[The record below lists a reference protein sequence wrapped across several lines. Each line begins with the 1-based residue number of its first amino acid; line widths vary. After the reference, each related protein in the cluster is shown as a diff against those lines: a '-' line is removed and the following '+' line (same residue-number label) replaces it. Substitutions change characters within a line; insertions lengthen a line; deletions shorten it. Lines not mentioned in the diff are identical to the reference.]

1 MDLDLV
7 ADCGRCSGLC
17 CVAPA
22 FARSADFALDKPAET
37 PCPHLRTSVPGRSD
51 APCGIHAELL
61 DRGFPG
67 CVAFDCFGAGQRVT
81 GDWRDGPDAAREA
94 FDSFAVLRGLHEM
107 LWYLTEPLPEAPRAL
122 REEVA
127 GVGTRVAGLA
137 EGPHGAVDVDA
148 VRGEV
153 GELLARVSEAVRG
166 SAGPSSGRGPGRGH
180 ARADLAG
187 QDLRSG
193 RASRRALAGTTLR
206 GALLMGADL
215 REVDLGRADLLGADL
230 RGADLR
236 GAGLA
241 RTLFLTGPQVSA
253 ARGDATTT
261 LPARVRRPAAWAS

>member
-1 MDLDLV
+1 MAIPELV

-37 PCPHLRTSVPGRSD
+37 PCPNLLPVVPGRAD
-51 APCGIHAELL
+51 APCRIHAELT

-67 CVAFDCFGAGQRVT
+67 CVAFDCFGAGQRVAA
-81 GDWRDGPDAAREA
+81 DWRDGPDAAREA
-94 FDSFAVLRGLHEM
+94 FDAFAVLRGLHEM
-107 LWYLTEPLPEAPRAL
+107 LWYLTEPLPEVAPAL
-122 REEVA
+122 RDEVA
-127 GVGTRVAGLA
+127 GAAARVSELADGPPAG
-137 EGPHGAVDVDA
+137 VDVDA

-153 GELLARVSEAVRG
+153 GELLGRVSDAVRAA
-166 SAGPSSGRGPGRGH
+166 AGASGRGH

-187 QDLRSG
+187 QDLRGG

-206 GALLMGADL
+206 GALLVGADL
-215 REVDLGRADLLGADL
+215 RGVDLGRADLLGADL

-241 RTLFLTGPQVSA
+241 RTFFLTGPQVSA
-253 ARGDATTT
+253 ARGDTTTT
-261 LPARVRRPAAWAS
+261 LPARVRRPAAWG

>member
-1 MDLDLV
+1 MEPLELV
-7 ADCGRCSGLC
+7 GDCGRCSGLC
-17 CVAPA
+17 CVAPG

-37 PCPHLRTSVPGRSD
+37 PCPNLRPSVPGRDD

-81 GDWRDGPDAAREA
+81 GDWRDGPEAAREA
-94 FDSFAVLRGLHEM
+94 FDAFAVLRPLHEI
-107 LWYLTEPLPEAPRAL
+107 LWYLAEPLPEAPGSLRA
-122 REEVA
+122 EVGGA
-127 GVGTRVAGLA
+127 TERVEALA
-137 EGPHGAVDVDA
+137 DGPLEGVDVSA

-153 GELLARVSEAVRG
+153 GELLGRVSEAVRG
-166 SAGPSSGRGPGRGH
+166 SVRQSPGRGH
-180 ARADLAG
+180 ARADLVG
-187 QDLRSG
+187 RDLRNG
-193 RASRRALAGTTLR
+193 RAGKRALAGTTLR

-215 REVDLGRADLLGADL
+215 RGVDLGRADVLGADL

-241 RTLFLTGPQVSA
+241 RTLFLTGPQVAA

-261 LPARVRRPAAWAS
+261 LPARVRRPAAWS

>member
-1 MDLDLV
+1 MESLELE

-37 PCPHLRTSVPGRSD
+37 PCPNLLVSAPGRSD
-51 APCGIHAELL
+51 APCTIHAELT

-81 GDWRDGPDAAREA
+81 ADWRDGPGPAREA
-94 FDSFAVLRGLHEM
+94 FDAFAVLRPLHEI
-107 LWYLTEPLPEAPRAL
+107 LWYLTEPLVAQAPAGL
-122 REEVA
+122 RDEVA
-127 GVGTRVAGLA
+127 AAASRVAGLA
-137 EGPHGAVDVDA
+137 EGSLDGVEVGA

-166 SAGPSSGRGPGRGH
+166 SSGPGH
-180 ARADLAG
+180 ARADLVG
-187 QDLRSG
+187 RDLRSG
-193 RASRRALAGTTLR
+193 RASKRALAGTTLR

-215 REVDLGRADLLGADL
+215 RGVDLGRAELLGADL

-236 GAGLA
+236 GTGLD
-241 RTLFLTGPQVSA
+241 RTLFLTGPQVAA

-261 LPARVRRPAAWAS
+261 LPERVRRPSAWG

>member
-1 MDLDLV
+1 MEPLELV

-37 PCPHLRTSVPGRSD
+37 PCPNLLTSVPGRSD
-51 APCGIHAELL
+51 APCGIHTELL

-67 CVAFDCFGAGQRVT
+67 CVTFDCFGAGQRVAA
-81 GDWRDGPDAAREA
+81 DWRDGPEAAREA
-94 FDSFAVLRGLHEM
+94 FDAFAVLRPLHEI
-107 LWYLTEPLPEAPRAL
+107 LWYLDERVPEAGAAL
-122 REEVA
+122 RDEVA
-127 GVGTRVAGLA
+127 AAAERVAGLA
-137 EGPHGAVDVDA
+137 EGPLEGVDVGA

-153 GELLARVSEAVRG
+153 GELLGRLSEAVRG
-166 SAGPSSGRGPGRGH
+166 TSGSQGH
-180 ARADLAG
+180 VRADLVG
-187 QDLRSG
+187 RDLRSG

-215 REVDLGRADLLGADL
+215 RGVDLGRADLLGADL

-236 GAGLA
+236 GARLA
-241 RTLFLTGPQVSA
+241 RTLFLTGPQATA

-261 LPARVRRPAAWAS
+261 LPARVRRPAAWG